1 MLRKT
6 VFTIGE
12 YPEAY
17 IGYTTG
23 RLWNGWATPH
33 FELDEAMR
41 VMQGFNE
48 TAEYPMQYDEVYDQF
63 YILDTETTELE
74 AWKGENCQTTEGMK
88 HLYGIGAACWIWDE
102 EETEPVAKAIDE
114 LFSDYDVAADY
125 DEIAEALQNAE
136 SLQKALKILRS
147 DDTAELQ
154 IKRLWRVLQW

>member
-1 MLRKT
+1 MRKT

-17 IGYTTG
+17 IGYTSG
-23 RLWNGWATPH
+23 RLWNGWATPY

-74 AWKGENCQTTEGMK
+74 VWKGENCQTAEGMK
-88 HLYGIGAACWIWDE
+88 HLYGIGAYCWVWDE
-102 EETEPVAKAIDE
+102 ETTAPVAKAIDE

-125 DEIAEALQNAE
+125 DDITEALQNAE

-147 DDTAELQ
+147 DDTAESQ
-154 IKRLWRVLQW
+154 IKRLWRVLQWQ